1 MSAGAIG
8 WGRGHRS
15 NPHSDLYLSQIPRE
29 RIIQRTGPEQG
40 VQFTPALHS
49 EAKHFLLLHSLF
61 QRPLANQLALRG
73 RVMKMKLVG
82 GNSFCCYNVA

>member
-15 NPHSDLYLSQIPRE
+15 NPHIDLYLSQIPRE

-49 EAKHFLLLHSLF
+49 EAKHFLQLHSLF
-61 QRPLANQLALRG
+61 QRPLANQLALR
-73 RVMKMKLVG
+73 VMKMTLVR
-82 GNSFCCYNVA
+82 GNSFSCYNVA